1 MEKLFDLL
9 NFNVS
14 EFIFQCINIGIMIF
28 FIRKFLFQK
37 VMAFIDDRNKEVNN
51 SYKEIN
57 EAWDEIKHNEN
68 KYNGL
73 LGNIENQKAELN
85 NQAKTE
91 GNMIKQKYE
100 QEAKNKAEEE
110 IARARSIIENE
121 RAQAMEMIRKDVSE
135 LVLQGTEA
143 VLRKEVSRTDHQP
156 MIDEFVENLG
166 GRHE

>member
-1 MEKLFDLL
+1 MEELFDLL

-57 EAWDEIKHNEN
+57 DAWEEIKYNEN

-73 LGNIENQKAELN
+73 LGNIENQRAELI

-100 QEAKNKAEEE
+100 QEAKVKAEEE
-110 IARARSIIENE
+110 IARARTIIENE
-121 RAQAMEMIRKDVSE
+121 RSQAMEQIRQDVSE
-135 LVLQGTEA
+135 LVLQGAEA
-143 VLRKEVSRTDHQP
+143 VLKKEVDKDGHKP
-156 MIDEFVENLG
+156 MIDEFVEKLG

>member
-37 VMAFIDDRNKEVNN
+37 VMAFIDDRNKDVNN

-73 LGNIENQKAELN
+73 LGNIDNQRAELI

-100 QEAKNKAEEE
+100 QEAKSKAEEE
-110 IARARSIIENE
+110 IARARTIIENE
-121 RAQAMEMIRKDVSE
+121 RSQAMEQIRQEVSE
-135 LVLQGTEA
+135 LVLQGAEA
-143 VLRKEVSRTDHQP
+143 VLKKEVSKDDHKP

-166 GRHE
+166 GKHE